1 MPGLVVTQADNGK
14 SFEVHQGEV
23 IGIRLEENPST
34 GYRWAIDHVDADFLT
49 LQNSAFSP
57 TSGGGIGSGGERTF
71 TFKATKTGT
80 AHIQLKLWRE
90 WEGDRSITNRYTLT
104 IQIRN

>member
-1 MPGLVVTQADNGK
+1 MPGLIVTQTDNGK

-23 IGIRLEENPST
+23 IEIRLAENPTT

-57 TSGGGIGSGGERTF
+57 PPGAGLGGGGERTF
-71 TFKATKTGT
+71 TFTATQTGT
-80 AHIQLKLWRE
+80 ARIQLKLWRE
-90 WEGDRSITNRYTLT
+90 WEGDRSITDRYALT
-104 IQIRN
+104 VQIRN